1 MDGIKLTDELLTIR
15 EAANLLKVSERTIR
29 RRIASGRLD
38 YTKVGQRVY
47 TTIQKL
53 ESLSERPKRISAEQ
67 QQALQELNQ
76 MLGGT
81 HGLVHTTARTG
92 SEFRS

>member
-29 RRIASGRLD
+29 RWVGSGRLD
-38 YTKVGQRVY
+38 YTKVGRRVY
-47 TTIQKL
+47 TTVQKL
-53 ESLSERPKRISAEQ
+53 ESLSERPKSISAEQ

-81 HGLVHTTARTG
+81 HGLVHTTARFG